1 MTVLVLNTDCILYA
15 NFGPMG
21 TPWSVLWEP
30 LGLQKSNE
38 LYNTI
43 YTEKILKKLFENFE
57 IIKYENIRFLM
68 KVYIRAYE
76 AAPRNPLKNPNPIKI
91 PPQIN
96 KVGLF
101 NIITE

>member
-1 MTVLVLNTDCILYA
+1 M
-15 NFGPMG
+15 
-21 TPWSVLWEP
+21 
-30 LGLQKSNE
+30 
-38 LYNTI
+38 
-43 YTEKILKKLFENFE
+43 
-57 IIKYENIRFLM
+57 IKYENIRFLM

>member
-1 MTVLVLNTDCILYA
+1 MLIQ
-15 NFGPMG
+15 NFA
-21 TPWSVLWEP
+21 
-30 LGLQKSNE
+30 K
-38 LYNTI
+38 
-43 YTEKILKKLFENFE
+43 ENFVSLKLNE
-57 IIKYENIRFLM
+57 EESYGLLMITIVVSPQRPLRIKNANCQGPNFLVQ
-68 KVYIRAYE
+68 VYIRAYQ